1 MGSDEHTL
9 RRPRR
14 RPTGPAYRKDL
25 VAERA
30 FVNSHLD
37 KANYADFVNAVDT
50 GGVMSTNTLITD
62 GLLKSPVL
70 TPSAEVRGR
79 ISFHDVLGD
88 AQELWRSTWDAFKAA

>member
-1 MGSDEHTL
+1 
-9 RRPRR
+9 
-14 RPTGPAYRKDL
+14 
-25 VAERA
+25 
-30 FVNSHLD
+30 
-37 KANYADFVNAVDT
+37 
-50 GGVMSTNTLITD
+50 MSTNTLITD